1 MSTAARKKQAARQ
14 AKAKANT
21 GGKASRQKG
30 DRFEREC
37 VNFLVGQGIFT
48 ERVPLSGSAGGSFSA
63 DLQVTLRPH
72 IDAPFKFECKMRK
85 RAWKELYDWLQGNFG
100 LFIRCNNQ
108 ESLVVL
114 RLSDFA
120 ALHGETW

>member
-1 MSTAARKKQAARQ
+1 MSTAARKKQAAR
-14 AKAKANT
+14 KAKASKT

-37 VNFLVGQGIFT
+37 VNFLTENGIFA
-48 ERVPLSGSAGGSFSA
+48 ERVPLSGAAKGSFDA
-63 DLQVTLRPH
+63 DIQVH
-72 IDAPFKFECKMRK
+72 IPNKSMTKFECKMRR

-108 ESLVVL
+108 EALVVL
-114 RLSDFA
+114 RLADFA